1 MKIQIEDIQKIPF
14 GAVLHDNE
22 LEMNLVF
29 VGRTPSGDYYEL
41 KSYDAS
47 MDGSNFVRHH
57 FYTAFDIL
65 ESCVIK
71 K

>member
-1 MKIQIEDIQKIPF
+1 MKIEIKDIQNIPF
-14 GAVLHDNE
+14 GAVLHDSE
-22 LEMNLVF
+22 LEIDLLF

-41 KSYDAS
+41 KSYDS
-47 MDGSNFVRHH
+47 SRDGSNFVRYH